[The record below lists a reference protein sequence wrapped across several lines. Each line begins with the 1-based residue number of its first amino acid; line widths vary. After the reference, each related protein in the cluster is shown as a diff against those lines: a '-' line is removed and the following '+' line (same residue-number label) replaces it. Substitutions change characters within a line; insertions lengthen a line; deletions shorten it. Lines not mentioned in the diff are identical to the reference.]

1 MPTLIETMLLK
12 QQQSQLEPET
22 PEVTIKLAGKEVTL
36 AQKPH
41 IEADIKAA
49 RSVLSKLL
57 DSAPASAPTATLV
70 SRVVESDG

>member
-1 MPTLIETMLLK
+1 MPMNSLK
-12 QQQSQLEPET
+12 QPQVK
-22 PEVTIKLAGKEVTL
+22 VTVQLAGKEVTL

-57 DSAPASAPTATLV
+57 DSAPTATLV